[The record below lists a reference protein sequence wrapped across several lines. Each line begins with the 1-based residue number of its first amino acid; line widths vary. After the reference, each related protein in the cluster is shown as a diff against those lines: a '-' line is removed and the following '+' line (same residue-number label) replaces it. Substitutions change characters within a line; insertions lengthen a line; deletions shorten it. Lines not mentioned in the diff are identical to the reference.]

1 MSSPRRD
8 ASEPRSLEA
17 WDSWIDRAIR
27 DAQRR
32 GDFDDLPGAGKPLAL
47 SSNPLAPEWDAAAG
61 ILKSAGVVPLWIEL
75 DKEIRVETAALAELR
90 DGTARRLVEQLADLR
105 AAEAA
110 RERLIPPTAD
120 TSPPLDRP
128 HWWRFRR
135 YRAERRPPDLGRPR
149 LGIADLEASR
159 QRARRDYLNRVAEL
173 NAKIAEYQAA
183 LPKDLWRL
191 ERTRLPPDK
200 AARDFDAACP
210 PMRPD
215 QQGASQVEDSGA
227 DPR

>member
-1 MSSPRRD
+1 MGSPRREGG
-8 ASEPRSLEA
+8 EPRSLDE
-17 WDSWIDRAIR
+17 WDSWIDRAIT

-32 GDFDDLPGAGKPLAL
+32 GDFDDLPGAGKPLDI
-47 SSNPLAPEWDAAAG
+47 SSNPLAPEWDAASG

-75 DKEIRVETAALAELR
+75 DKEIRAETAALAELR
-90 DGTARRLVEQLADLR
+90 DQTAQRLGEQLADLR

-120 TSPPLDRP
+120 TPPPPDRP
-128 HWWRFRR
+128 RWWRFRR
-135 YRAERRPPDLGRPR
+135 RRARQRPPDPGRPR

-159 QRARRDYLNRVAEL
+159 QRARRDYLDRAAEL

-200 AARDFDAACP
+200 AARDFDATCP
-210 PMRPD
+210 PITDDARRAPQALD
-215 QQGASQVEDSGA
+215 VGTG
-227 DPR
+227 PG